1 MADYFLDTSIKK
13 IKEASE
19 NNKLVIFVGAGV
31 SANSGMPTWNE
42 LIKEFAKDLGDFE
55 VDKSPDLYMKIP
67 QYYFNERGEK
77 EYFEKLNQI
86 FRKKKYKSNPI
97 HKEIFKLK
105 PTHIITTNYDTLLE
119 EAAIEEGQF
128 FHTVKHDLDL
138 PYDNFN
144 KTIIKMHGD
153 FENRNIV
160 LKEDDYLN
168 YSSNF
173 TLIESYIKSL
183 IATNTV
189 LFIGYSVNDS
199 NFNLIFQWVK
209 NILRNHFQPAY
220 LIESSKRYSRIE
232 HAYYKNRG
240 INILY
245 DDEVNNLPNNN
256 VFDKSNWR
264 GNRLF
269 DILTYFNSFDKS
281 MKMSDLEGIY
291 EKLSCFENLNFI
303 MPDQIVKSLG
313 LKSVGYDLFG
323 DRTLTIINGENSLLK
338 IFSNADQYKD
348 NWMFDKII
356 KIFEKANIQGV
367 SIEKKILFSIE
378 SEDKFLDDLMIKIIE
393 KDSLISPIDINSFT
407 SLIEGEDYFLMLNQ
421 AYTYYEHDHFLD
433 AYKYYKTI
441 SLKTFKD
448 KEYLIYFISEFN
460 RKHVGHFLVNSHK
473 VNDDLE
479 IEIKEID
486 LEDIYNNLPYKERKS
501 IEFLKEIQDF
511 NLIYKVQNKLNKEVD
526 TLKKTKRTVEKGG
539 FSFNSSIDKNFH
551 IISNIWM
558 FIESNYLCIN
568 KYTEIKYLYL
578 SFIEGVFAS
587 YSTQNNPNTKGF
599 FSGISANKI
608 EELDLFEVYIIVTKL
623 KTSDLE
629 NILIDYNIKEINFNI
644 KAFEYIM
651 KVLDTVIENILNNK
665 NKEKSEV
672 YLFNLLTLISKSNL
686 SIQKANDIANKLVLL
701 INEKIYL
708 NEFKYL
714 NKFIVSV
721 ANKKVLFQKTVS
733 DYLEKYL
740 KTYLQNKR
748 IVEFDRNGFYRNLT
762 NIYTDYNEY
771 PIKRDVISNIIDL
784 VKKSYKENHYNFLY
798 EILGKLLVP
807 IVNALNE
814 DHKLLIIEVIKSL
827 LEEIKTKQS
836 SLDFNELY
844 FYYVILINNVV
855 IADKDINKIIIE
867 DTVEKIRTQDK
878 NIKLHPDP
886 VERNLNILTDLY
898 RNDCLKK
905 EEVEEY
911 VHSFDGYSEYFDL
924 VFNME
929 NPKLT
934 DIDLLLYLKE
944 EEIETLMKREGFKES
959 VYNLFEKRLGNQ
971 TFEKYKDIFNE
982 LYVRRF

>member
-281 MKMSDLEGIY
+281 MKMSELEGIY

-599 FSGISANKI
+599 LSGISANKI

-629 NILIDYNIKEINFNI
+629 NILIDYNLKEINFNI

-721 ANKKVLFQKTVS
+721 ANKKVLIQKTVS

>member
-1 MADYFLDTSIKK
+1 
-13 IKEASE
+13 
-19 NNKLVIFVGAGV
+19 
-31 SANSGMPTWNE
+31 MPTWNE